1 MDSIKKYQNLQSFK
15 LGKGTNHQ
23 RNYRDAKFIESAQIQ
38 VAFTKEILKT
48 LWQITQKITYPFL
61 QNKKQFKNWFSSI
74 KAHLKTFYSVQSYL
88 K

>member
-15 LGKGTNHQ
+15 LGKGTKHQ

-48 LWQITQKITYPFL
+48 L
-61 QNKKQFKNWFSSI
+61 
-74 KAHLKTFYSVQSYL
+74 
-88 K
+88 